1 MWQTQAQSFLK
12 CYRVSLLS
20 GLRFTTFMAKFGGMS
35 WPLQELSAS
44 CDASA
49 GTVLA
54 ALQQPLNLIISPNGS
69 GTDFCWKQIE
79 HFRTSQDMWT
89 TYRYYSVTKGQAP
102 PTMLQASAATRLT
115 EGHCPEAQAVAV
127 LINSW
132 CVHEHLHFYVQ
143 STERE
148 REREPFSILD
158 FIFIWHTILRISF
171 ALMSSFWFTLA
182 RGNSSC
188 CTMDS

>member
-12 CYRVSLLS
+12 CYRVSILS

-79 HFRTSQDMWT
+79 HFRKSQDMWT

-127 LINSW
+127 LNNSW
-132 CVHEHLHFYVQ
+132 CVYEHLHFYVQ

-148 REREPFSILD
+148 R
-158 FIFIWHTILRISF
+158 
-171 ALMSSFWFTLA
+171 ALFNTGFQLHLA
-182 RGNSSC
+182 WC
-188 CTMDS
+188 PHFDSLWQEGTRVVAPWIAN